1 MGTGA
6 GGRAAPKDRI
16 GMRRIIISLVAALA
30 LTTAVGA
37 IDEEMDEDL
46 MQSIEDTNKSL
57 SSDLALKDDK
67 AVASDAKDL
76 AQMFSKVEVYF
87 AHRGNAD
94 DAVDLARKSEQL
106 TSDILKSVAAED
118 FDTAMDTST
127 TLSRTCKTCH
137 RSYKKDKDKTK
148 DKDKNK
154 ENP

>member
-1 MGTGA
+1 
-6 GGRAAPKDRI
+6 
-16 GMRRIIISLVAALA
+16 MRRILVYLLAALA
-30 LTTAVGA
+30 FVAAVATAE
-37 IDEEMDEDL
+37 EEMDEDL

-76 AQMFSKVEVYF
+76 EQMFSKVEIYF
-87 AHRGNAD
+87 THRGNAD
-94 DAVDLARKSEQL
+94 DAVDLARRSEQL
-106 TSDILKSVAAED
+106 TGEILKSVAAED

-148 DKDKNK
+148 DKDKN
-154 ENP
+154 